1 MTRLVTMGPRFRGD
15 DTRDQ
20 SNHFLGLVIGLAVTA
35 QGCRLGAGI
44 MLLESRRDLGVL
56 ALEQTVPGKIALDQK
71 RTEILHLQHPDR
83 LSEAELFQPVHAG
96 DAPDAAAEQR
106 AGPIADR
113 GEIDRVIRHKGL
125 AIDLRGHA
133 ALADDDVAAGELEP
147 AVEPLRETE

>member
-1 MTRLVTMGPRFRGD
+1 
-15 DTRDQ
+15 
-20 SNHFLGLVIGLAVTA
+20 
-35 QGCRLGAGI
+35 

-56 ALEQTVPGKIALDQK
+56 ALKETISRKIALDQK
-71 RTEILHLQHPDR
+71 RTEILHVQHPDR
-83 LSEAELFQPVHAG
+83 LRQPQLFQPVHAG

-106 AGPIADR
+106 AGAVADR
-113 GEIDRVIRHKGL
+113 GEIDRIIRHKGL